1 MDDSAQCDFRS
12 NHSDRQCAQLKRTAK
27 CDDIKHLIGRCGHR
41 RLASM
46 ITVTV
51 VKTSLTV
58 LLVAAAVYTD
68 VRWGKIFNYLTGPAI
83 ALGLIINSLS
93 GIDGFLHS
101 IEGVGLAF
109 GLFLISSLL
118 GRILGGGDIKLLTAI
133 GALQGPVF
141 LAWTIC
147 GTAIIGGVLAVIIA
161 LRYGILL
168 EKLKTLFATCYMRVT
183 FQVPMEME
191 DNKATEPRLPYAIA
205 IGLGTIATIARL
217 QLHIL

>member
-1 MDDSAQCDFRS
+1 M
-12 NHSDRQCAQLKRTAK
+12 NT
-27 CDDIKHLIGRCGHR
+27 
-41 RLASM
+41 
-46 ITVTV
+46 ITVAT
-51 VKTSLTV
+51 TTLTV

-68 VRWGKIFNYLTGPAI
+68 VRWGKIFNRLTVSAI
-83 ALGLIINSLS
+83 ALGLVINSLS
-93 GIDGFLHS
+93 GIDGFLRS
-101 IEGVGLAF
+101 IEGVGLAL

-133 GALQGPVF
+133 GALQGPGF

-161 LRYGILL
+161 LRHGILL
-168 EKLKTLFATCYMRVT
+168 EKIKVLFTSCYMRLT
-183 FQVPMEME
+183 FQVPMEIE
-191 DNKATEPRLPYAIA
+191 DNKPDEPRLPYAIA